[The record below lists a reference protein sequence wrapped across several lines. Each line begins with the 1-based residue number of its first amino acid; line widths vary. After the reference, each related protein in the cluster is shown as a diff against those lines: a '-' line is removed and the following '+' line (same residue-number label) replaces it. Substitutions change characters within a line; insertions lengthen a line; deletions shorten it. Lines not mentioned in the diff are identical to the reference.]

1 MKKKV
6 KKQSIIALV
15 VYLLL
20 SFISSNLNA
29 LNWDLWAKI
38 TMSVV
43 ILAQVSEIVFFSD
56 GRERAKE

>member
-1 MKKKV
+1 MKKKI

-29 LNWDLWAKI
+29 MNWDLWAKI

-43 ILAQVSEIVFFSD
+43 VLAQVSEIVFFSD
-56 GRERAKE
+56 ER